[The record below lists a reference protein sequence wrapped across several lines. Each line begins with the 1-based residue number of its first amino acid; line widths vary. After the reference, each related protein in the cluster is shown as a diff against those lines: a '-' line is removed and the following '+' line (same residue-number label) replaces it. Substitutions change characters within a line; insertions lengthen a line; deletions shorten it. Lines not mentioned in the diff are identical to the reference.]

1 MAYAQGDVLPI
12 AEDNSKPRANF
23 LQENEVPYPIPLTAF
38 RWADGTIPDTTGAA
52 GNPQIVM
59 GGYGSGTGIFIG
71 EDSQAA
77 AKTETLFFDFAL
89 PECYVAAQ
97 TVILAVTCRYND
109 AGTNTMATKTLT
121 CEAYKIAEAG
131 TAGSNLEGGSTV
143 HYIDGTMSQYL
154 TTLDSPTLSPGDLLR
169 VYIQIIT
176 EGNSGGVV
184 KAELGGASIW
194 LDIKG

>member
-12 AEDNSKPRANF
+12 AEVNSKPRANF
-23 LQENEVPYPIPLTAF
+23 LQEDAVPYPIPLTAF

-77 AKTETLFFDFAL
+77 AKTETLFFDFAI

-97 TVILAVTCRYND
+97 TVAVTVTARYAD
-109 AGTNTMATKTLT
+109 AGSNTMATKTID
-121 CEAYKIAEAG
+121 CEAYKVAEAG
-131 TAGSNLEGGSTV
+131 TAGSDICATAIQTLTGA
-143 HYIDGTMSQYL
+143 MAQY
-154 TTLDSPTLSPGDLLR
+154 TFVITAATLSPGDMLR
-169 VYIQIIT
+169 VFIQIIT
-176 EGNSGGVV
+176 EGNNDDVV
-184 KAELGGASIW
+184 KAELGGASVQ